1 MISGARRHFLWTLFA
16 IALPIAMQEM
26 ITIIVN
32 MMDNVMIGQ
41 LGEAAISG
49 VSYTTQFVFLF
60 STVCSGLTSGAVV
73 IGTQAWGAGDSGKVK
88 RLFKLV
94 MYISLALGCALVA
107 AALAVPKQI
116 LRIYTDDGA
125 VVREALPYFQ
135 IIMLSMLPSFVSRT
149 IQSFLRITKNVK
161 FGMYNSMLC
170 CAVNVLLNWVLIYG
184 NLGAP
189 RLGVRGAALAT
200 LAARIVELLVSV
212 LYFFRVEKQI
222 AFRLTDFRLPARD
235 MLHPL
240 LLIGLPLL
248 GSEVVNSL
256 NTTIQAVIMGRG
268 AGTEFAAANSLV
280 HNSYQIMQV
289 FARGFGSAAM
299 ILLGLSIAQDSREQV
314 QRQATA
320 FIRLAW
326 VVGILS
332 GLFVIAAVPIL
343 GHFYTLTDKTREIAR
358 EISYAACI
366 TVCCVSIQ
374 EIVARG
380 IIKAGGKTSVQ
391 MRADLICSWLIG
403 VPVALVVVFAFRAAP
418 FWIYLSIR
426 AAYIA
431 KAVWGIW
438 FVKRKEW
445 YLKIT

>member
-1 MISGARRHFLWTLFA
+1 MISAERRHFLRTLLT

-26 ITIIVN
+26 ITIVVN
-32 MMDNVMIGQ
+32 LIDNVMIGQ
-41 LGEAAISG
+41 LGEFAISG

-60 STVCSGLTSGAVV
+60 STLCSGLTSGAVV

-94 MYISLALGCALVA
+94 MYISLTLGCVLVA
-107 AALAVPKQI
+107 AALAVPRQI
-116 LRIYTDDGA
+116 LRIYTADVD
-125 VVREALPYFQ
+125 VVRVALPYFR

-161 FGMYNSMLC
+161 FGMYNSILC
-170 CAVNVLLNWVLIYG
+170 CFVNMLLNWVLIYG

-200 LAARIVELLVSV
+200 LAARIVELLVSAI
-212 LYFFRVEKQI
+212 YFFRAEKQI
-222 AFRLTDFRLPARD
+222 AFRLADFRLPACD
-235 MLHPL
+235 MLRPL

-256 NTTIQAVIMGRG
+256 NSTIQAVIMGRG

-289 FARGFGSAAM
+289 LARGFGSAAM
-299 ILLGLSIAQDSREQV
+299 ILLGLSIATDSREAV
-314 QRQATA
+314 QRQANA
-320 FIRLAW
+320 FLHLAW

-332 GLFVIAAVPIL
+332 GLFVIVAVPIL
-343 GHFYTLTDKTREIAR
+343 GKFYTLTDETRAIAR
-358 EISYAACI
+358 EISYAASI
-366 TVCCVSIQ
+366 TVCCVSLQ

-380 IIKAGGKTSVQ
+380 VIKAGGRTAVQ

-403 VPVALVVVFAFRAAP
+403 VPVALVIVFVCKAAP

-431 KAVWGIW
+431 KATWGIW
-438 FVKRKEW
+438 FVKRKDW
-445 YLKIT
+445 YVKIT